1 MAIENITLNLIPTGD
16 TPSIHVAQFDVDRPF
31 NVTLKEGEDDFT
43 PTGYTIELQVRKVDN
58 NIVTAVPVQTSDNV
72 VTFNTTQQM
81 TACSGTNLAELQLT
95 KDSQTFA
102 TLHFYLVVQRDV
114 LAGGFT
120 SESDI
125 YNLTE
130 QIAAIVPEVIGD
142 DYYNKEEVD
151 EKIAEI
157 PTFDPTNYY
166 DKSETDALL
175 DDKAD
180 VSDLP
185 DMSNYYDK
193 SETDALLDD
202 KADVSDLPDMS
213 NYYTKSE
220 VDTKITDLYQIK
232 TVSGSI
238 AHFTDGGNNIPVKS
252 LVSQIVAVESGSG
265 EKSPTNPYTISGF
278 DSGVVSVC
286 GKNLLNVSAYSDLS
300 IVGAYAIQRNVLVK
314 SVRATM
320 CFSDKNTSV
329 DVTGCYIGF
338 IDNAYSGGSLSGSMY
353 RWIMSN
359 GTIQN
364 VKQNYSNDDTSNFLG
379 GIFIY
384 PNNEA
389 TYNKIFS
396 RWNISVVLGTSELP
410 FEAYNGNTYTFTFGQ
425 TVYGGYFDN
434 KGNLVVTK
442 AVVDLG
448 SLSWTYHAPSGDI
461 GAFFDTYLP
470 SNSIVGNRD
479 VAFDGNIGIYN
490 IIPSKDIALSGYD
503 NNVCALANATRR
515 FITCDQRYSDA
526 ASYTTAMS
534 GVMLVYPLANPITLA
549 ITSQDIPTLL
559 GENNIFSNCGDVEV
573 NYFTSK
579 SDGIAELIKAFM

>member
-252 LVSQIVAVESGSG
+252 LVSEILAVESGSG

-278 DSGVVSVC
+278 DSGVVTRC
-286 GKNLLNVSAYSDLS
+286 GKNLLSLSNVDFTL
-300 IVGAYAIQRNVLVK
+300 K
-314 SVRATM
+314 SVRYYTLDGDFYLNGTSTGETSSKDTAFKNNLNFLLKAGTYY
-320 CFSDKNTSV
+320 FSRGNLNIDTYLYDYEDNTKPAI
-329 DVTGCYIGF
+329 VTNSGSFTLTEDTRVYIGF
-338 IDNAYSGGSLSGSMY
+338 YVYNQTFNNLKSEIMVSVGSS
-353 RWIMSN
+353 
-359 GTIQN
+359 
-364 VKQNYSNDDTSNFLG
+364 
-379 GIFIY
+379 
-384 PNNEA
+384 A
-389 TYNKIFS
+389 T
-396 RWNISVVLGTSELP
+396 T

-425 TVYGGYFDN
+425 TVYGGHFDN
-434 KGNLVVTK
+434 KGNLVVTHGFITL
-442 AVVDLG
+442 DG
-448 SLSWTYHAPSGDI
+448 SLNYTPNGATANTSRFIVAISGKAYGRDNFTSDRFVTSI
-461 GAFFDTYLP
+461 SSDVVGNAVGRLSNSSIEFYLP
-470 SNSIVGNRD
+470 TT
-479 VAFDGNIGIYN
+479 VA
-490 IIPSKDIALSGYD
+490 
-503 NNVCALANATRR
+503 
-515 FITCDQRYSDA
+515 Q
-526 ASYTTAMS
+526 TTADAKQWFTDNPTQ
-534 GVMLVYPLANPITLA
+534 LVYELVTPITLA
-549 ITSQDIPTLL
+549 ITSQYIPTLL